1 MAAARAKDFFQMDGM
16 LVRTEAAGDGDD
28 WIKVFHDRNVWQLSR
43 EIVDRWVTNN
53 SVFFHML
60 LRHVPLGSNV
70 LELGCGPGRHALGS
84 ATLGYR
90 VVGIDRDPRIVEQAN
105 ANAATV
111 APECDVHFLSGDMFN
126 LPAVAPIGTFQAIT
140 HGGVMEH
147 LDSAKSIRETLREQ
161 LEYAPAIVFDIP
173 FDSAKNRKLFARDD
187 IFRQLWTAEEWVYEV
202 LAGLNVVDHAVD
214 LHPAANMTDDLIV
227 CLRA

>member
-1 MAAARAKDFFQMDGM
+1 MDGM
-16 LVRTEAAGDGDD
+16 LVRTETAADGDD
-28 WIKVFHDRNVWQLSR
+28 WIKVFQDRNVWQLSR
-43 EIVDRWVTNN
+43 DIVDRWVINN
-53 SVFFHML
+53 GVFFDML
-60 LRHVPLGSNV
+60 RRHVPRGSNV

-90 VVGIDRDPRIVEQAN
+90 VVGIDLDPRIVDQAS
-105 ANAATV
+105 ANAAEV
-111 APECDVHFLSGDMFN
+111 APECGARFQTGDMFN
-126 LPAVAPIGTFQAIT
+126 LPGVAPVGTFYAIT

-161 LEYAPAIVFDIP
+161 LAYAPVIIFDIP
-173 FDSAKNRKLFARDD
+173 FDSAKNRKLFDRDD
-187 IFRQLWTAEEWVYEV
+187 IFRQLWTAEEWVQDV

-214 LHPAANMTDDLIV
+214 LHPASNMTDDLVV